1 MSDPK
6 MILLDEPGAGIN
18 PTLLGEIVDRIAELN
33 KRGITFLIIE
43 HNMDMVMT
51 LCHPIIVMA
60 SGKLLMEGS
69 AEEVQADS
77 RVLEAFLGG
86 ATDDDEEVPVG

>member
-1 MSDPK
+1 

-18 PTLLGEIVDRIAELN
+18 PTLLGEIVERIAELN

-51 LCHPIIVMA
+51 LCDPVVVMA
-60 SGKLLMEGS
+60 GGKLLMEGS
-69 AEEVQADS
+69 AGEVQNDP
-77 RVLEAFLGG
+77 RVMEAFLGG
-86 ATDDDEEVPVG
+86 SIDGETGVADG